1 MTNEEKREAYRIRKA
16 RVDAALADADR
27 RILALQTTIKGHDTE
42 IKRLEAVR
50 ASALDQVN
58 RRLPLVP
65 MGEPEQQAFLERAA
79 EAEDRAGELME
90 EKARLMNTKVAALE
104 ERNLLHEE
112 MWPQKGELLPDE

>member
-16 RVDAALADADR
+16 RVDAALAETDN
-27 RILALQTTIKGHDTE
+27 RILALQTTITGHDTE

-58 RRLPLVP
+58 RRLPLIP
-65 MGEPEQQAFLERAA
+65 TGEPEQQALLARAA
-79 EAEDRAGELME
+79 EAEDRAGELRE